1 MILVCARHM
10 ICFSECIQQ
19 LLDRHMM
26 IFPNYKS
33 IDDSKTM
40 MVSMVDNLLITIN
53 NWLVTL
59 MLSL

>member
-1 MILVCARHM
+1 
-10 ICFSECIQQ
+10 
-19 LLDRHMM
+19 MM